1 MSHPALTIITSGQ
14 PLTSHKATA
23 IKGELAVPGD
33 KSISHRALMLGGMAI
48 GKTTIRGLLEGE
60 DVLNTGKA
68 LALMG
73 VQSGKNA
80 DGSWW
85 VQGVGVGG
93 LLEPDNVLDLGN
105 SGTSTRLLMGLVGSY
120 GFTTFFTGD
129 DSLRK
134 RPMARV
140 TIPLQQMGVTFHSRS
155 SGRLPLAVIG
165 TSNPIPITYSLPVA
179 SAQVKSAILLCGL
192 NTAGITTVIEPTPT
206 RDHTETMLEHFGAKL
221 TYAKTKDD
229 KKVIHLHGQ
238 PELIAK
244 DIDVPA
250 DPSSAAFPVAAAI
263 ITPNSNLLVKNVCI
277 NPLRA
282 GFYTTIREMG
292 ADITFENERIEA
304 GEKVAD
310 IRVKSSELKG
320 VHVPASRA
328 ASMIDEYPILS
339 VLAAFADGTT
349 TMDGLGELRVK
360 ESDRLAMIA
369 CGLNACAVGHEIK
382 GETLLVHSTGKAPKG
397 GVDIQTAMDHR
408 IAMSFL
414 VMGLASQN
422 PIRIDDGSFINT
434 SFPNFVKLMNGLGAN
449 IT

>member
-1 MSHPALTIITSGQ
+1 MT
-14 PLTSHKATA
+14 
-23 IKGELAVPGD
+23 VPGD

-48 GKTTIRGLLEGE
+48 GKTTIHGLLEGE

-68 LALMG
+68 LSLMG
-73 VQSGKNA
+73 VKSGKNP

-93 LLEPDNVLDLGN
+93 LVEPGDILDLGN

-134 RPMARV
+134 RPMDRV
-140 TIPLQQMGVTFHSRS
+140 TTPLQQMGVAFHARS
-155 SGRLPLAVIG
+155 GGRLPLAVLG
-165 TSNPIPITYSLPVA
+165 TSSPIPITYSLPVA
-179 SAQVKSAILLCGL
+179 SAQVKSSILLCGL

-206 RDHTETMLEHFGAKL
+206 RDHTETMLEHFGATL
-221 TYAKTKDD
+221 TASTTQDG
-229 KKVIHLHGQ
+229 KKIIQLHGH
-238 PELIAK
+238 PELVAR
-244 DIDVPA
+244 DINVPA
-250 DPSSAAFPVAAAI
+250 DPSSAAFPVAAAL
-263 ITPNSNLLVKNVCI
+263 ITPHSNLLVKNVCI
-277 NPLRA
+277 NPYRA
-282 GFYTTIREMG
+282 GFYDTIREMG
-292 ADITFENERIEA
+292 AELTFENERLQA

-310 IRVKSSELKG
+310 IRVKTSALKG

-360 ESDRLAMIA
+360 ESNRLAMIA
-369 CGLNACAVGHEIK
+369 CGLKACSVGHEIK
-382 GETLLVHSTGKAPKG
+382 DDTLLVHGTGHVPKG
-397 GVDIQTAMDHR
+397 GATIQTAMDHR

-422 PIRIDDGSFINT
+422 PIHIDDGSFINT
-434 SFPNFVKLMNGLGAN
+434 SFPNFVSLMNTLGAD
-449 IT
+449 IRFQT

>member
-1 MSHPALTIITSGQ
+1 MSHGTAQ
-14 PLTSHKATA
+14 PLSSHKAQSLT
-23 IKGELAVPGD
+23 GEMAVPGD

-68 LALMG
+68 LSLMG
-73 VQSGKNA
+73 VKSGKNA

-93 LLEPDNVLDLGN
+93 LLEPSNVLDLGN

-120 GFTTFFTGD
+120 GFTSFFTGD

-140 TIPLQQMGVTFHSRS
+140 TIPLQQMGVAFHSRS

-165 TSNPIPITYSLPVA
+165 TSSPIPITYSLPVA
-179 SAQVKSAILLCGL
+179 SAQVKSAVLLCGL

-206 RDHTETMLEHFGAKL
+206 RDHTETMLEHFGAKI
-221 TYAKTKDD
+221 TYAKNKDG
-229 KKVIHLHGQ
+229 KNVIHLHGQ

-244 DIDVPA
+244 DIDVPS
-250 DPSSAAFPVAAAI
+250 DPSSAAFPVAAAL
-263 ITPNSNLLVKNVCI
+263 ITPGSNLLVKNVCI

-282 GFYTTIREMG
+282 GFYDTVREMG
-292 ADITFENERIEA
+292 ADIVFENERMQA

-310 IRVKSSELKG
+310 IRVKHSALKG

-339 VLAAFADGTT
+339 VLAAFADGST
-349 TMDGLGELRVK
+349 TMDGLEELRVK
-360 ESDRLAMIA
+360 ESDRLAMVASGLAA
-369 CGLNACAVGHEIK
+369 CSVEHEIK
-382 GETLLVHSTGKAPKG
+382 GNTLIVHGNGKAPKG
-397 GVDIQTAMDHR
+397 NADILTAMDHR

-414 VMGLASQN
+414 VMGLASSE
-422 PIRIDDGSFINT
+422 PVRIDDGSFINT
-434 SFPNFVKLMNGLGAN
+434 SFPNFVRLMNGLGAK
-449 IT
+449 ISG

>member
-1 MSHPALTIITSGQ
+1 MSHASQ
-14 PLTSHKATA
+14 PLSSHKANS

-60 DVLNTGKA
+60 DVLNTAKA
-68 LALMG
+68 LSQMG
-73 VQSGKNA
+73 VQSGTNA

-140 TIPLQQMGVTFHSRS
+140 TIPLQQMGVGFHGRS
-155 SGRLPLAVIG
+155 AGRLPLAVIG
-165 TSNPIPITYSLPVA
+165 TSSPIPITYSLPVA
-179 SAQVKSAILLCGL
+179 SAQVKSAVLLCGL

-206 RDHTETMLEHFGAKL
+206 RDHTETMLEHFGAKI
-221 TYAKTKDD
+221 TYAKNKEG
-229 KKVIHLHGQ
+229 KNVIHLHGQ
-238 PELIAK
+238 PELVAK

-250 DPSSAAFPVAAAI
+250 DPSSAAFPVAAAL
-263 ITPNSNLLVKNVCI
+263 ITPGSNLLVKNVCI

-282 GFYTTIREMG
+282 GFYDTVREMG
-292 ADITFENERIEA
+292 GDVVYENERMQA

-310 IRVKSSELKG
+310 IRVKHSALKG

-328 ASMIDEYPILS
+328 ASMIDEYPVLS
-339 VLAAFADGTT
+339 VLAAFASGTT
-349 TMDGLGELRVK
+349 TMDGLSELRVK

-369 CGLNACAVGHEIK
+369 SGLSACSVEHEIK
-382 GETLLVHSTGKAPKG
+382 GETLIVNGNGQAPKG
-397 GVDIQTAMDHR
+397 GANIATAMDHR

-414 VMGLASQN
+414 VMGLASEQPVN
-422 PIRIDDGSFINT
+422 IDDGSFINT
-434 SFPNFVKLMNGLGAN
+434 SFPNFVGLMNNLGAS
-449 IT
+449 IR